1 MANGPE
7 KKVEDKIKKELKDR
21 GAFVFKHFATGH
33 NEKGLPDLHSVYE
46 GYPVYIEVKAPWP
59 QGEVTVQQKKKLKLI
74 ADNGGIAIITSD
86 VNFVVQVLDMLRD
99 NIRIETSECT
109 PFINCNQKEEPNVYS
124 DLQFEGVWGDILKRK

>member
-46 GYPVYIEVKAPWP
+46 GYPVYF
-59 QGEVTVQQKKKLKLI
+59 T
-74 ADNGGIAIITSD
+74 
-86 VNFVVQVLDMLRD
+86 
-99 NIRIETSECT
+99 
-109 PFINCNQKEEPNVYS
+109 FIQHVYTY
-124 DLQFEGVWGDILKRK
+124 L